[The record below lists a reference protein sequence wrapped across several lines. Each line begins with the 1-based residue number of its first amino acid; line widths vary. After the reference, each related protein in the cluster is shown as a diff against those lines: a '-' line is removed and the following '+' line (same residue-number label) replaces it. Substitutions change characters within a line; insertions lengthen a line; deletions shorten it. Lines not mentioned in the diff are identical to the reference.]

1 MDKAGVICYIGVD
14 GAATVIGLK
23 SHNRERETR
32 FSPPSLNRGK
42 ARRMTPETQITLK
55 MPTWFAIALSVG
67 IAVALVRDFATAYQ
81 ASKAVFVVKE
91 LVDENRALR
100 KQQ

>member
-1 MDKAGVICYIGVD
+1 MICYIGVD

-42 ARRMTPETQITLK
+42 ARTMARGDTRCIEGRLWRHDPQDDDPYLETERGQCPVCDGKGCETLDAE
-55 MPTWFAIALSVG
+55 PV
-67 IAVALVRDFATAYQ
+67 
-81 ASKAVFVVKE
+81 E
-91 LVDENRALR
+91 VDE
-100 KQQ
+100 

>member
-42 ARRMTPETQITLK
+42 AAIPSESNKVKPEEGCRPK
-55 MPTWFAIALSVG
+55 
-67 IAVALVRDFATAYQ
+67 AT
-81 ASKAVFVVKE
+81 
-91 LVDENRALR
+91 
-100 KQQ
+100 